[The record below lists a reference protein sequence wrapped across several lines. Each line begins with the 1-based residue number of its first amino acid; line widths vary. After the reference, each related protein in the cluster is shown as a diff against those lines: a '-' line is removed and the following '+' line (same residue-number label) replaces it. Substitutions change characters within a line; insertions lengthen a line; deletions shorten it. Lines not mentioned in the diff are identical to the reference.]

1 MLSVVSIKKM
11 KDKGSILST
20 TEDMADVEVQ
30 CLTVCHDCSV
40 QSLCIG
46 KDRSKGILSVRNP
59 IKACPGDE
67 VMIDVPDTKYSKALI
82 QLFGGLL
89 VTSLLGMSIGYAIS
103 SLLSLSPSI
112 LSLFGLI
119 TGLVLGGIWISHI
132 FRTKNRENL
141 YPVIINIIQKGGCHG

>member
-1 MLSVVSIKKM
+1 MPSVVSIKKM

-30 CLTVCHDCSV
+30 CLKVCHDCSV

-46 KDRSKGILSVRNP
+46 KDLSKGILSVWNP

-67 VMIDVPDTKYSKALI
+67 VLIDVPDTKYSKALI

-89 VTSLLGMSIGYAIS
+89 VASLLGMSIGYVIS

-112 LSLFGLI
+112 LSLFGLV